1 MQNPRSEARDLNRQA
16 ASLMLEGRLDEAIDL
31 LNRAIALSPNYVT
44 PYLNRAEILET
55 QGRLD
60 EAHADLRTARALSE
74 ASEAEETPVPVEP
87 PPQPVS
93 AREEASAGTGD
104 QPLHFAIRYPQELSR
119 GLNLPF
125 FIGTFVKLILA
136 LPIILVL
143 SLANGGISLGFV
155 DTSDASAWEN
165 ASFGGSLFIVAPFAI
180 LFLRR
185 YPKGL
190 WTLTTGL
197 LRMQARVSVYLM
209 SLGDRW
215 PAFSL
220 YEREDDPFEFEL
232 AYAPEL
238 NRWLN
243 FPIFGTIVKFIAV
256 IPHFIILL
264 VVGIVVFI
272 VIFLAQFAILF
283 SGRFPAGM
291 FKLVA
296 GWLELS
302 FRVAAYVYSMTD
314 RYPPFELS
322 PSSPRNGIPAPA

>member
-1 MQNPRSEARDLNRQA
+1 MVG
-16 ASLMLEGRLDEAIDL
+16 GRLDEALEL
-31 LNRAIALSPNYVT
+31 LNRAVAISPNYVT
-44 PYLNRAEILET
+44 PYLNRAEVLET
-55 QGRLD
+55 LDRID

-74 ASEAEETPVPVEP
+74 ASEEAP
-87 PPQPVS
+87 PARPEIADSDIASVQPALAMADQPV
-93 AREEASAGTGD
+93 
-104 QPLHFAIRYPQELSR
+104 HFAVQYPEELSR

-136 LPIILVL
+136 LPIIIVL

-155 DTSDASAWEN
+155 DSSDASTWEN
-165 ASFGGSLFIVAPFAI
+165 ASLGGSLFIVAPFAI
-180 LFLRR
+180 LFLGR

-197 LRMQARVSVYLM
+197 LRMQARVSVYLA

-220 YEREDDPFEFEL
+220 HEREDDPFEFEI
-232 AYAPEL
+232 AYAPTL

-243 FPIFGTIVKFIAV
+243 FPLFGTLVKVILV
-256 IPHFIILL
+256 IPHIIIL
-264 VVGIVVFI
+264 VVIGIVVI
-272 VIFLAQFAILF
+272 IIIFLAQFAILF
-283 SGRFPAGM
+283 TGAFPRGM
-291 FKLVA
+291 FRLVT

-302 FRVAAYVYSMTD
+302 FRVAAYIYSMTD

-322 PSSPRNGIPAPA
+322 PSTPRLPPAAE